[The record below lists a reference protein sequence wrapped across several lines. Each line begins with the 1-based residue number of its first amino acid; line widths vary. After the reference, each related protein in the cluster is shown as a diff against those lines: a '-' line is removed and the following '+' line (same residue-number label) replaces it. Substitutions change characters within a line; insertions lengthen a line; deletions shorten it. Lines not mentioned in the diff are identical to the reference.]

1 MEEYDDLSNGPNE
14 EGIIDLSYNN
24 WTEIPQDLYD
34 MYIHRLKSLRMNN
47 NKIAQVP
54 KQIGKLALLKELS
67 LSHNQ
72 LDLIDG
78 AIGNCIRLR
87 KLDVS
92 HNNLVALPPALSNCR
107 MLVSIF

>member
-1 MEEYDDLSNGPNE
+1 MILIALMIYRD
-14 EGIIDLSYNN
+14 
-24 WTEIPQDLYD
+24 
-34 MYIHRLKSLRMNN
+34 RLKSLKMNN
-47 NKIAQVP
+47 NKIIQVP

-87 KLDVS
+87 KELDVS
-92 HNNLVALPPALSNCR
+92 HNNLPGCLAACTVYLSHAYFNIDDIITLLSFR
-107 MLVSIF
+107 